1 MSTIKQEQ
9 AVGEIVENGGNVSKA
24 MREVGYS
31 KETAKTPKKLTNS
44 IGYKELV
51 NKYLPKRMILKA
63 LEDDI
68 RDKPRFRHQE
78 IGLALK
84 VQGMLSDKID
94 ITSGGKVISG
104 FNYLTP
110 KQQATESNIRDKTKK
125 DE

>member
-1 MSTIKQEQ
+1 MPTIKQKK
-9 AVGEIVENGGNVSKA
+9 AVEEIVENGGNVSKA

-31 KETAKTPKKLTNS
+31 KETAHTPKKLTNS

-68 RDKPRFRHQE
+68 KDKPRFRHQE
-78 IGLALK
+78 IALALK

-94 ITSGGKVISG
+94 ITSQGKVIAG
-104 FNYLTP
+104 FNYLSP
-110 KQQATESNIRDKTKK
+110 KTEKGKK
-125 DE
+125 GD